1 MTIARL
7 DGEVIA
13 ESFDTVILDGKH
25 YFPPRSV
32 RSHYFRPVRT
42 AGEAHYYS
50 VTVAGKP
57 RECACCDA
65 ATPDPRLV
73 GYISFELPVVIEE
86 EA

>member
-1 MTIARL
+1 MTVARL

-13 ESFDTVILDGKH
+13 ESSETVVVDGKH

-42 AGEAHYYS
+42 ANEAHYYA
-50 VTVAGKP
+50 VTVAGKAT
-57 RECACCDA
+57 ECACCDA

-73 GYISFELPVVIEE
+73 GYISFDIPVVIEDG
-86 EA
+86 